1 MAFDNS
7 SFNSFSNIW
16 SQPSSDSSLSNAFAK
31 AWDPSDSSWGNM
43 MKKGILDK
51 PILGTNQAES
61 KPKWGEALGKAAE
74 YLAGTGRSKY
84 TTQGQRTPSFP
95 YFGQQQQQQSG
106 GGGYQVAP
114 DIAYFPGQSTPGYT
128 IPGEEKKGGI
138 GSTIGGALGTVGGA
152 LLGGPLGATVGGS
165 VGSSIGGLFG

>member
-1 MAFDNS
+1 MAFNNS
-7 SFNSFSNIW
+7 SFNPSSDIW
-16 SQPSSDSSLSNAFAK
+16 NQPSSS
-31 AWDPSDSSWGNM
+31 PSWGDM
-43 MKKGILDK
+43 MKKGLLDK

-61 KPKWGEALGKAAE
+61 KPKWGEAFGKAAE

-84 TTQGQRTPSFP
+84 TTQGQRTPSF
-95 YFGQQQQQQSG
+95 FGQQQG

-114 DIAYFPGQSTPGYT
+114 DIAFFPGQSTPGFT

-152 LLGGPLGATVGGS
+152 FIGGPLGASVGGS

>member
-1 MAFDNS
+1 MTFNNSSFNPSFNS
-7 SFNSFSNIW
+7 SFNSSFNPSSDIW
-16 SQPSSDSSLSNAFAK
+16 NQPSSS
-31 AWDPSDSSWGNM
+31 PTWGDM

-61 KPKWGEALGKAAE
+61 KPKWGEAFGKAAE

-84 TTQGQRTPSFP
+84 TTQGQKTSSFP

>member
-74 YLAGTGRSKY
+74 YLAGTGRDKN
-84 TTQGQRTPSFP
+84 TRQAQRTPSF
-95 YFGQQQQQQSG
+95 FGQQQG
-106 GGGYQVAP
+106 GSGGYQVAP
-114 DIAYFPGQSTPGYT
+114 DIAYFPGQSTPGFT
-128 IPGEEKKGGI
+128 VPGAPAEEGW
-138 GSTIGGALGTVGGA
+138 GSTIGEAIGFGGQALGVF
-152 LLGGPLGATVGGS
+152 GPLGMAGGKL
-165 VGSSIGGLFG
+165 IGGAVDKAFG

>member
-16 SQPSSDSSLSNAFAK
+16 SQPSSDSSLSNAFGK

-43 MKKGILDK
+43 MKKGLLDK

-74 YLAGTGRSKY
+74 YLAGTGRDKN
-84 TTQGQRTPSFP
+84 TRQAQRTPSF
-95 YFGQQQQQQSG
+95 FGQQQG
-106 GGGYQVAP
+106 GSGGYQVAP
-114 DIAYFPGQSTPGYT
+114 DIAYFPGQSTPGFT

-152 LLGGPLGATVGGS
+152 FIGGPLGASVGGS
-165 VGSSIGGLFG
+165 AGSAIGGLFG

>member
-1 MAFDNS
+1 MTFNNS
-7 SFNSFSNIW
+7 SFNPSFNPSSDIW
-16 SQPSSDSSLSNAFAK
+16 NQPSSS
-31 AWDPSDSSWGNM
+31 PTWGDM

-61 KPKWGEALGKAAE
+61 KPKWGEAFGKAAE

-84 TTQGQRTPSFP
+84 TTQGQRTPSF
-95 YFGQQQQQQSG
+95 FGQQQG

-114 DIAYFPGQSTPGYT
+114 DIAFFPGQSTPGFT

-152 LLGGPLGATVGGS
+152 FIGGPLGASVGGS